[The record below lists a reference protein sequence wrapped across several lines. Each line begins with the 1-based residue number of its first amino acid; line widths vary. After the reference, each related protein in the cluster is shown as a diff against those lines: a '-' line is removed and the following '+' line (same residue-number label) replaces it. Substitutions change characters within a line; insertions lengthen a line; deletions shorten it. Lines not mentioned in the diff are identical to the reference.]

1 MRMRFGARTGDAR
14 PRALDSGREAV
25 GRAGLVFLLPLA
37 ASLALPG
44 VAGAQDSSALEP
56 APARINLWVGGDGG
70 GDVAVGRRAR
80 LSGVLRPF
88 VAGQRVIVLVKR
100 GRKTIK
106 RISLQ
111 VERVDGRNKG
121 RFRART
127 PRLIHPGRYRFVAS
141 HPRTAEQRAARA
153 ESARFSV
160 SYPNLDPGDR
170 GRAVRIFN
178 RLLARQHYHTSRGR
192 NYRGAT
198 ERAVMAFRKVNGMP
212 RTYDATRGIFRRL
225 AAGRGGFRLAHP
237 RAGRHVEVDIS
248 RQVMVLA
255 ARGEARHI
263 FHVSTG
269 APSTPSDPGRF
280 RFYRRQPGLNGLGMY
295 YSVYYN
301 GGEAIHG
308 YRSVPAYAASHGCIR
323 NPTPNSRFIYRWV
336 RLGMRIYVHH

>member
-1 MRMRFGARTGDAR
+1 MRTRVGERTGDAR
-14 PRALDSGREAV
+14 PSAGDDGREAV
-25 GRAGLVFLLPLA
+25 GRAGFVFLLALA

-44 VAGAQDSSALEP
+44 IGSAQGSSAPEP
-56 APARINLWVGGDGG
+56 APARMNVWVVGDGG

-80 LSGVLRPF
+80 LMGVMRPF

-100 GRKTIK
+100 GRKTI
-106 RISLQ
+106 RRVSRL
-111 VERVDGRNKG
+111 VEGVEGRNKG
-121 RFRART
+121 RFTART

-141 HPRTAEQRAARA
+141 HARTAEQRAARA
-153 ESARFSV
+153 VSVRFSV

-178 RLLARQHYHTSRGR
+178 RLLARRHYHTSLGR
-192 NYRGAT
+192 IYGGAT

-212 RTYDATRGIFRRL
+212 RTYDAARRIFRRL

-255 ARGEARHI
+255 ARGGARHI

-280 RFYRRQPGLNGLGMY
+280 RFYRRQPGLNSLGMY

-301 GGEAIHG
+301 GGEATHG

-323 NPTPNSRFIYRWV
+323 NPIPDSRFIYRWV
-336 RLGMRIYVHH
+336 RLGMRIYVYY